1 MSLFLAYSIVVF
13 AWMFVV
19 FGLIVFAEYAKLDE
33 LESYF
38 SENEKVRRNKRFREG
53 YDPIDRYHRMSLM
66 IDILSGSKA
75 YLKAGLVTEAELASV
90 PLTLKRWALWPYRLA
105 GICAIE
111 MVVWEVW
118 RRWCDIPIL

>member
-1 MSLFLAYSIVVF
+1 MFIVL
-13 AWMFVV
+13 
-19 FGLIVFAEYAKLDE
+19 GLIVFAEYAKLDE

-38 SENEKVRRNKRFREG
+38 SENAKVRLHKRFWKRNQM
-53 YDPIDRYHRMSLM
+53 IDKYQRMSLM
-66 IDILSGSKA
+66 IDILSGPNA

-90 PLTLKRWALWPYRLA
+90 PSTLKRWALWPYRLA

-118 RRWCDIPIL
+118 RRWCDIPIP

>member
-1 MSLFLAYSIVVF
+1 MSLFLVYSIVMF
-13 AWMFVV
+13 AWVFVV
-19 FGLIVFAEYAKLDE
+19 FVLIVFAEYAKLDE

-38 SENEKVRRNKRFREG
+38 SENEKVLRHKRFREG

-75 YLKAGLVTEAELASV
+75 FLKAGLVTEAELASV

-105 GICAIE
+105 DVCIIE
-111 MVVWEVW
+111 IIVWEVW
-118 RRWCDIPIL
+118 RRWCDIPIP